1 MTKGEIEKKCLTCKI
16 KKPKTKEF
24 WRFDK
29 RRVEPY
35 GSCKE
40 CINKRRSLHRKV
52 DRSCNYDTDLGIA
65 KRVKS
70 TNLDKELIET
80 QRVRLI
86 LLDRIKNGSHLI
98 LNNDYLYCKI
108 CKKEKQLTLPI
119 SFNLLQES
127 IRAFKKIH
135 KHEKGI

>member
-1 MTKGEIEKKCLTCKI
+1 MLKKCITCKL
-16 KKPKTKEF
+16 KKLKTKDF

-40 CINKRRSLHRKV
+40 CINKRKCLYRKIK
-52 DRSCNYDTDLGIA
+52 RISNYDTDSGIA
-65 KRVKS
+65 KRIKS
-70 TNLDKELIET
+70 KIYDKDFLDT

-98 LNNDYLYCKI
+98 IDNDHLYCKV
-108 CKKEKQLTLPI
+108 CKKKEVLIMPI
-119 SFNLLQES
+119 SINLLEDS
-127 IRAFKKIH
+127 IKAFKKIH
-135 KHEKGI
+135 KHNE